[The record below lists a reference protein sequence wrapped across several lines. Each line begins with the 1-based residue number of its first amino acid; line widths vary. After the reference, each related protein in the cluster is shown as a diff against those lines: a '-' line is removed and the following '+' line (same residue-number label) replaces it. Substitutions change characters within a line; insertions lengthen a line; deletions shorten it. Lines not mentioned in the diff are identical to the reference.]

1 MRGFRRGSEDSNIA
15 FLDIICCGFGAIILL
30 LVIVRTGQPDV
41 LEESE
46 NNLAGSIKALQSE
59 LFTLRGEID
68 YLERELRA
76 KHEQLDVETERVAIL
91 RGELDQTGFRLSS
104 RQASGIAEKD
114 RQANLKVALQSLSEE
129 TRRLLGDA
137 YKKRNNLIG
146 GIPADSEYVIFIIDT
161 SGSMY
166 NYAWNRVIDE
176 IVNILNIYPNL
187 KGMQVMND
195 MGQYMFGSYRGRWI
209 PDTPSRRRIVVEQL
223 RTWHPFSNS
232 SPVEGITAAIRS
244 FYSPDRKIS
253 LYVFGDDFTG
263 RTMQP
268 VLETVKALNREGPNS
283 DDPNVRIHA
292 IGFPVQFQGNAGQ
305 NSSGARFAALMRE
318 LAHQNNGTFVGLNDF
333 R

>member
-1 MRGFRRGSEDSNIA
+1 MKGFRRNSEDSSIA

-30 LVIVRTGQPDV
+30 LVVVKTGQPDV
-41 LEESE
+41 LEESD
-46 NNLAGSIKALQSE
+46 NNRGGRIKALQSE

-68 YLERELRA
+68 YLERELTS
-76 KHEQLDVETERVAIL
+76 KQEQLDVETDRVAIL
-91 RGELDQTGFRLSS
+91 RGELDQTGFKLST
-104 RQASGIAEKD
+104 RQASNIDEKD
-114 RQANLKVALQSLSEE
+114 RQANLKIALQSLSEE
-129 TRRLLGDA
+129 MRRLLGDA
-137 YKKRNNLIG
+137 YQRRDNIIG
-146 GIPADSEYVIFIIDT
+146 GIPVDSEYVIFIIDT

-176 IVNILNIYPNL
+176 IVNILDIYPNL
-187 KGMQVMND
+187 KGMQIMND
-195 MGQYMFGSYRGRWI
+195 MGQYMFGSYRGEWI
-209 PDTPSRRRIVVEQL
+209 PDTPSRRRVVIDQL

-253 LYVFGDDFTG
+253 LYVLGDDFTG
-263 RTMQP
+263 RTMEP
-268 VLETVKALNREGPNS
+268 VLETVKALNRDGPNS
-283 DDPNVRIHA
+283 TDPMVRIHS